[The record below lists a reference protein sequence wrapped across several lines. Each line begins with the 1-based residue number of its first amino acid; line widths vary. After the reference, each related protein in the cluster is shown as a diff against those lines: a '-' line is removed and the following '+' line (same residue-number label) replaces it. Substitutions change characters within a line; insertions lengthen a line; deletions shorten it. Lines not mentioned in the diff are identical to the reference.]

1 MKQFTGNFI
10 KFFIIPIIA
19 LIVFI
24 LLGGLMIENAH
35 RINNAAIIV
44 KDHHITFMLWRYS
57 LMVIFIIVYP
67 KLIYWFLSKNKNIT
81 TEQVIKLSRRR
92 YAIIFCLFYELVI
105 VQNALSLLIN
115 GILSL
120 I

>member
-1 MKQFTGNFI
+1 MKQFAGNCI
-10 KFFIIPIIA
+10 KIFIILIIT
-19 LIVFI
+19 LIVLI

-35 RINNAAIIV
+35 KINNAAIVV
-44 KDHHITFMLWRYS
+44 KNHHMVFMIWRYL
-57 LMVIFIIVYP
+57 LMLIFIAAYP

-81 TEQVIKLSRRR
+81 SKQIIKLSRRR

-105 VQNALSLLIN
+105 VHNALSFLIN

-120 I
+120 T